1 MARVTNI
8 PASVVR
14 AQLEAVFQA
23 WGMTSQNIAT
33 TVEVMVAT
41 DLSGVD
47 SHGLG
52 MLPGYHQRR
61 GRGMIKDSPDIR
73 VVREKPAAALIDAD
87 RSLGHPPSVMA
98 MKLAMEKARTMGVA
112 VVSVR
117 NSNHFGAAGYYSRMA
132 AEDGI
137 VGMAMTNAPTPA
149 MVPTFGRDPIL
160 GTNPIAFAAPAER
173 NPPFSLDMATTT
185 VAVGKLNIARRL
197 GKAIP
202 EGWALNSEGQ
212 IETDGAAAFEARRL
226 TPLGGDR
233 ERGSHKGYGLATMV
247 EILCATLSGSWS
259 DGPGPDGKPVRT
271 KTNVGHFFLAI
282 DPSKVRADGEFQAD
296 LDRMIDM
303 LHATPPAD
311 PENPVQVAGDPEVRA
326 TATRSVDGIPIA
338 DTLIEEVRKVA
349 MESSAP
355 FLLAE

>member
-1 MARVTNI
+1 MNKRMARVTNI

-61 GRGMIKDSPDIR
+61 GRGMIKDTPDIR

-226 TPLGGDR
+226 TP
-233 ERGSHKGYGLATMV
+233 
-247 EILCATLSGSWS
+247 
-259 DGPGPDGKPVRT
+259 
-271 KTNVGHFFLAI
+271 
-282 DPSKVRADGEFQAD
+282 
-296 LDRMIDM
+296 
-303 LHATPPAD
+303 
-311 PENPVQVAGDPEVRA
+311 
-326 TATRSVDGIPIA
+326 
-338 DTLIEEVRKVA
+338 
-349 MESSAP
+349 
-355 FLLAE
+355 